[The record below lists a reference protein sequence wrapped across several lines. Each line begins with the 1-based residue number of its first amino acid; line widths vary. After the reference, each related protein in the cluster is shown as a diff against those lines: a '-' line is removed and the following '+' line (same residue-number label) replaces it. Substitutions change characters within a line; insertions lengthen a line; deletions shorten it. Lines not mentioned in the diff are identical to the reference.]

1 MISSSL
7 MVSDKKFSSHRGV
20 TLIELLVA
28 LSVLS
33 ILLAVGVP
41 SFGQFTVNTRLN
53 SYSNTLFSHL
63 ALARSE
69 AIKRNARVAI
79 CKSADGSSCASSG
92 DWSQGWVV
100 FVDLDNNASISG
112 GEQIITA
119 MPALST
125 GFSFCGN
132 TLVSNYISYDAL
144 GTTKLTSG
152 AFQAGTLKLCSA
164 APAGN
169 GRSIILSGSGRS
181 QITQITGCSCL

>member
-53 SYSNTLFSHL
+53 SYSNTLFSHIS
-63 ALARSE
+63 LARSE
-69 AIKRNARVAI
+69 AIKRNARVAV
-79 CKSADGSSCASSG
+79 CKSSDGSSCASSG

-100 FVDLDNNASISG
+100 FVDLDNSASIGS
-112 GEQIITA
+112 GEQVITTA
-119 MPALST
+119 SALPA
-125 GFSFCGN
+125 GFSFTGN
-132 TLVSNYISYDAL
+132 GNVSDYISYDAQGMPKL
-144 GTTKLTSG
+144 ITGGFQSGTITM
-152 AFQAGTLKLCSA
+152 CPA
-164 APAGN
+164 APAVAGN
-169 GRSIILSGSGRS
+169 GRDIILSSSGRARIAK
-181 QITQITGCSCL
+181 ITTCS